1 MIINFAILSTVFVA
15 ITALPPA
22 LASAL
27 TLSCT
32 VSSTNMTTGVQT
44 RRHASLQVNP
54 KSDADNLLDLGDLGA
69 FSVSAWAASDGV
81 TILAHD
87 PDTLFTTRGNP
98 SANCVLQQMDTLYEV
113 VCDLK

>member
-1 MIINFAILSTVFVA
+1 MKINFAVLSAVLVA

-32 VSSTNMTTGVQT
+32 VSSTNMTTGAQT

-54 KSDADNLLDLGDLGA
+54 KSDADNLLDLGNLGPYSA
-69 FSVSAWAASDGV
+69 SAWAASDGI
-81 TILAHD
+81 TILLND
-87 PDTLFTTRGNP
+87 SKTLFTTRGNP
-98 SANCVLQQMDTLYEV
+98 SANCVLQEMDTLYEV